1 MMKVTS
7 MKIFL
12 KMKDSC
18 LKDLGHRHQ
27 MNIPR
32 MTQSLVTRTRLWI
45 TQVCVISPQTCDETQ
60 IICDTQH

>member
-32 MTQSLVTRTRLWI
+32 MPQSLVTRTRLWI
-45 TQVCVISPQTCDETQ
+45 TQVCVKRLSPVL
-60 IICDTQH
+60 